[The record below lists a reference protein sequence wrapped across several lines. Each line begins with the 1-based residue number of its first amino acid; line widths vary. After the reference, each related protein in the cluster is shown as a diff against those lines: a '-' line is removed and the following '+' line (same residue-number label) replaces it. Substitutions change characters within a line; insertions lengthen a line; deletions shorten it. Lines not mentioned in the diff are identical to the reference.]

1 VVSVT
6 ELLEQF
12 KAETVPDA
20 PQQPK
25 WETVNGTGDSV
36 FDKFSNV
43 ATWSDILMPLGWTE
57 AKVRTPTLSKRG
69 NVQAA
74 PIQYPRKS
82 RKSRPAQLLSSQPT
96 PGLPCGPDQKLN
108 KAKVYAHLHYGG
120 DLSAASKALV
130 HGDAVGL
137 PTLVIE
143 ACKTPRDPLEGL
155 YNGQHGEPRTEP
167 PDDGMPPDDP
177 YQEPPEPDPAVIFA
191 EDVDKEARRL
201 RIRDAAQ
208 RKVRREQQRD
218 IGNLDP
224 IPLDRSLAIADEPID
239 YRIDYLWPS
248 GGRTVLAAQ
257 WKIGK
262 TTLTGNVI
270 RAFADC
276 RHYCRVLVRLAVHP
290 CWL

>member
-1 VVSVT
+1 
-6 ELLEQF
+6 
-12 KAETVPDA
+12 
-20 PQQPK
+20 
-25 WETVNGTGDSV
+25 
-36 FDKFSNV
+36 
-43 ATWSDILMPLGWTE
+43 MPPGWTE
-57 AKVRTPTLSKRG
+57 AKVQDSDTLEAWKRPG
-69 NVQAA
+69 GTDPRSAKVPKVA
-74 PIQYPRKS
+74 PGTIVVWS
-82 RKSRPAQLLSSQPT
+82 TDS
-96 PGLPCGPDQKLN
+96 GLPCGPDQKLN
-108 KAKVYAHLHYGG
+108 KAKVYAHLHYGS

-191 EDVDKEARRL
+191 EDVDKDARRL

-224 IPLDRSLAIADEPID
+224 IPLTGSSRSPTSQSTTASTTCGRVAAASCSLRNGRSARP
-239 YRIDYLWPS
+239 PS
-248 GGRTVLAAQ
+248 PAT
-257 WKIGK
+257 
-262 TTLTGNVI
+262 
-270 RAFADC
+270 
-276 RHYCRVLVRLAVHP
+276 
-290 CWL
+290 